1 MPTIHI
7 LPHSGI
13 RNTRTDNPMRRSL
26 TTMIICAAVGLG
38 TAGVLGS
45 TSASAVP
52 SERNSTIQA
61 ATPNCYTIYI
71 LGKGYQRCS
80 YI

>member
-1 MPTIHI
+1 MRVVQQTWRYVIPEKPGPPLTI
-7 LPHSGI
+7 
-13 RNTRTDNPMRRSL
+13 
-26 TTMIICAAVGLG
+26 MIICAAAGLG

-52 SERNSTIQA
+52 SEKNSTIQA
-61 ATPNCYTIYI
+61 ATPYCYTIYI
-71 LGKGYQRCS
+71 LGKGYQHCS

>member
-13 RNTRTDNPMRRSL
+13 RNTRTDNAMRRSL
-26 TTMIICAAVGLG
+26 TTMIICAAVALG

-52 SERNSTIQA
+52 SEGNSTIQA
-61 ATPNCYTIYI
+61 ATPYCYTIYI
-71 LGKGYQRCS
+71 LGKGYQHCS